1 MLLYAMFSIC
11 TNRCEEVVCYFAIK
25 YDDDTKHQDSSI
37 NIFYSTCCNQFSSGT
52 NSNMETL
59 DTFLV
64 LAEAGGGSC

>member
-1 MLLYAMFSIC
+1 MQCLVLC

-25 YDDDTKHQDSSI
+25 YEDDTKHQDSSI
-37 NIFYSTCCNQFSSGT
+37 YIYILFYIICCNQFSSGT